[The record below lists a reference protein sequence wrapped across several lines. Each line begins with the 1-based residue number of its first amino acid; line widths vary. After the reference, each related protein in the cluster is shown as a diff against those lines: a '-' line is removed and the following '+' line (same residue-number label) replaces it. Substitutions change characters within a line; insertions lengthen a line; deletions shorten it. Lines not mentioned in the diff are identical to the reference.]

1 MENMNNAQSTATMNT
16 LPEITAQTTLG
27 ELLSIL
33 GLEPGQKREEKTPK
47 RKTLLETSGDAI
59 ADLYGIKVFRNG
71 FALYENGLGK
81 YSVLWLPY
89 CTRFIYCFNKL
100 RDSEMEY
107 LSETKELP
115 SDDFVTWAWTVAV
128 ALFGEERITQKMNRG
143 FGNADISADGEDNE
157 DEYNPEPEDE
167 DLEGNFVW
175 DDEPLG
181 VDPLNA
187 VIRRENRE
195 EMLATMTDKQREAFI
210 LHYKYGWTQQQIADY
225 LELDQTTVRD
235 RLRYALKK
243 TKKYFS

>member
-1 MENMNNAQSTATMNT
+1 MENMNIAQNTAIM
-16 LPEITAQTTLG
+16 PEITAQTTLG
-27 ELLSIL
+27 ELLTIL
-33 GLEPGQKREEKTPK
+33 GLEPGQKREDKTPK
-47 RKTLLETSGDAI
+47 RKTLLETGGDAI

-187 VIRRENRE
+187 VIRREKRPE
-195 EMLATMTDKQREAFI
+195 RACRSHISPGSGVFGTA
-210 LHYKYGWTQQQIADY
+210 
-225 LELDQTTVRD
+225 
-235 RLRYALKK
+235 
-243 TKKYFS
+243 

>member
-59 ADLYGIKVFRNG
+59 ADLYGIKVFQNG
-71 FALYENGLGK
+71 FALYENRLGK

-89 CTRFIYCFNKL
+89 CTRFTYYFNKL
-100 RDSEMEY
+100 RDSEKDY

-115 SDDFVTWAWTVAV
+115 SDKFVTWAWTIVI
-128 ALFGEERITQKMNRG
+128 ALFGEERITQKMNQG
-143 FGNADISADGEDNE
+143 FGNADISTEGEADE
-157 DEYNPEPEDE
+157 DEYEPEPEDE
-167 DLEGNFVW
+167 DMEGNFVW

-187 VIRRENRE
+187 IIRRENRK
-195 EMLATMTDKQREAFI
+195 EMLAAMTDKQREAFV
-210 LHYKYGWTQQQIADY
+210 LYHRYGWTQQQIA
-225 LELDQTTVRD
+225 
-235 RLRYALKK
+235 
-243 TKKYFS
+243 TKMGVSQQAVTKLLSKANHKVPEYF